1 MALFPPLPS
10 PPFRI
15 YSETSQDELIA
26 LRSVCVRWNRIIG
39 DYYRLKLYHNL
50 VFHTYWHGTTLG
62 CVAALIRRHDRLC
75 QVDIK
80 YEGQKCDKIR
90 QAVLEKIEIRKNE
103 GYLIKSKIPEE
114 FDDSESEEDDLN
126 KLATKYSY
134 YYFWA
139 ELSE

>member
-50 VFHTYWHGTTLG
+50 
-62 CVAALIRRHDRLC
+62 